1 MRRMMLGVLLAM
13 LVGACGGDTTVET
26 DAIPESKTT
35 TTSTPATTT
44 STTSATGDDDPSTST
59 TTTGGEGGALIE
71 VDTSALPTDP
81 TGFDSWSGDMCSLYT
96 PEQLDAFFGG
106 VGDIA
111 VSEGGGEDCRWAVEG
126 FPRSHYVDVDIVDDG
141 TDTIF
146 LIVEDADVNDLEVA
160 IGHGPLDIIGVVPT
174 PDGRFL
180 RVLIHGAFEVP
191 TGQEHFLDPALI
203 ALIENVTSRY

>member
-1 MRRMMLGVLLAM
+1 MRRLMLGVLLAM
-13 LVGACGGDTTVET
+13 LVGACGGDTTADT
-26 DAIPESKTT
+26 DAIPESETT
-35 TTSTPATTT
+35 TTSPTPATTT
-44 STTSATGDDDPSTST
+44 TTGGDDASTST
-59 TTTGGEGGALIE
+59 TVGGEGGVLIE

-81 TGFDSWSGDMCSLYT
+81 TGFDNWSDDMCSLYT
-96 PEQLDAFFGG
+96 PEEIDAFFGG
-106 VGDIA
+106 VGDIT

-180 RVLIHGAFEVP
+180 RVLIHGAFEAP